1 MLYYILYMYRS
12 SQAPILSQYGMECL
26 FFDLV
31 PPRSFDFDQKLT
43 QNVGQIILYYHMI
56 KQFLPCLF
64 WLTMMLSI
72 FEYVLV
78 KQLLSILMK
87 NCYKTFHKWLFNI
100 TGRNIFFVCILRLIT
115 CFHFQNIIWKTEE
128 YHTSKNIEL
137 VVKFSILI
145 LFRFCVFWWLSPV
158 FIVAASCYNY
168 LGRFR

>member
-43 QNVGQIILYYHMI
+43 QNVAQIILYYHRI

-100 TGRNIFFVCILRLIT
+100 TCRNIFLSVFYDWSRVFIFR
-115 CFHFQNIIWKTEE
+115 
-128 YHTSKNIEL
+128 
-137 VVKFSILI
+137 I
-145 LFRFCVFWWLSPV
+145 LFGKQKNTIPV
-158 FIVAASCYNY
+158 KI
-168 LGRFR
+168 